1 MPAPRQRPTR
11 TPLRRRAAAAGMA
24 LLAALSLYAPVARAQ
39 DDDSETIL
47 RDTEIE
53 EILHR
58 DADPVFI
65 ASGLDPKTVK
75 IILIGT
81 KEINATTSSGPTIM
95 VNTGLILEAET
106 PNQLIGVLAHETGHA
121 AGGHIARSDEGMKS
135 ALRTFLLTM
144 GLGIAAAVAG
154 RPDAGAALMYNANY
168 FATLDFLG
176 YSREQE
182 ARADQAAVTYL
193 EQSGQSSKGLVDFF
207 DKFRYEE
214 VFDHAH
220 QYPFFQSHPLSS
232 DRIEALQVRAAKQAH
247 YNTPDTPEMIEQ
259 HKIMIAKIRGFMDS
273 PYQTLA
279 KYKEADT
286 SFPARYARAIAY
298 YKAGETDR
306 SIKGIDALIAEKPDD
321 PYLYELK
328 GQVLFEDGK
337 IKDAEAPYRKAVE
350 LKPDAP
356 LLRILLGQTLES
368 EEDKTKLDDAITN
381 LRRSLDLENDNP
393 DAWQFLARAYDEK
406 GDPGMARLATAEQNY
421 ALGQLKDAR
430 VFAMRARE
438 MLPKNTP
445 QWRRA
450 TDIVL
455 VSQPSRDDLKAIG
468 QGG

>member
-1 MPAPRQRPTR
+1 MYIK
-11 TPLRRRAAAAGMA
+11 AA
-24 LLAALSLYAPVARAQ
+24 
-39 DDDSETIL
+39 I
-47 RDTEIE
+47 
-53 EILHR
+53 
-58 DADPVFI
+58 
-65 ASGLDPKTVK
+65 
-75 IILIGT
+75 
-81 KEINATTSSGPTIM
+81 
-95 VNTGLILEAET
+95 
-106 PNQLIGVLAHETGHA
+106 
-121 AGGHIARSDEGMKS
+121 
-135 ALRTFLLTM
+135 
-144 GLGIAAAVAG
+144 
-154 RPDAGAALMYNANY
+154 
-168 FATLDFLG
+168 
-176 YSREQE
+176 
-182 ARADQAAVTYL
+182 TYL
-193 EQSGQSSKGLVDFF
+193 ERAGESSQGLVDFF

-232 DRIEALQVRAAKQAH
+232 DRIEALHVRAEKQPH
-247 YNTPDTPEMIEQ
+247 YKTPDTPEAIEQ
-259 HKIMIAKIRGFMDS
+259 HKIMLAKIRGFMD
-273 PYQTLA
+273 PPFQTLT
-279 KYKEADT
+279 KYKESDT

-298 YKAGETDR
+298 YKSGETDR
-306 SIKGIDALIAEKPDD
+306 SIKAVDALIADKPDD

-337 IKDAEAPYRKAVE
+337 IKDSEAPYRKAVE

-368 EEDKTKLDDAITN
+368 EDDKAKLDDAIAQ
-381 LRRSLDLENDNP
+381 LKRAIDFENDNP

-406 GDPGMARLATAEQNY
+406 GDAGMARLATAEQNY

>member
-1 MPAPRQRPTR
+1 MPAPRLRPTCV
-11 TPLRRRAAAAGMA
+11 PLRRRAAAAGMA
-24 LLAALSLYAPVARAQ
+24 LLATLSLYAPVAHAQ
-39 DDDSETIL
+39 DSDAVTIL

-53 EILHR
+53 EILHQ
-58 DADPVFI
+58 DSDPIFV
-65 ASGLDPKTVK
+65 AAGLDPKTVK
-75 IILIGT
+75 IILLGT

-154 RPDAGAALMYNANY
+154 RPDAGAALMYNADY
-168 FATLDFLG
+168 FATLNYLG
-176 YSREQE
+176 YSRVQE
-182 ARADQAAVTYL
+182 ADADQAAITYL
-193 EQSGQSSKGLVDFF
+193 ERAGESAQGLVDFF

-232 DRIEALQVRAAKQAH
+232 DRIEALHVRAEKQAH
-247 YNTPDTPEMIEQ
+247 YKAPDTPEAIEQ
-259 HKIMIAKIRGFMDS
+259 HKIMIAKIRGFMD
-273 PYQTLA
+273 PPFQTLT
-279 KYKEADT
+279 KYKESDT
-286 SFPARYARAIAY
+286 SFAARYARSIAY
-298 YKAGETDR
+298 YKSGETDR
-306 SIKGIDALIAEKPDD
+306 SIKAIDALIAEKPDD

-337 IKDAEAPYRKAVE
+337 IKDSEAPYRKAVE
-350 LKPDAP
+350 LKPNAP
-356 LLRILLGQTLES
+356 LLRILLGQTLAS
-368 EEDKTKLDDAITN
+368 EEDKTKLDDAIAQ
-381 LRRSLDLENDNP
+381 LKRAIDFENDNP

-406 GDPGMARLATAEQNY
+406 GDAGMARLATAEQNY